1 MQGISNQA
9 QSIAN
14 SINVDPVSSTQ
25 TRVQGMLLKKALESQ
40 KAETTQLL
48 QMLEGKGRI
57 IDIRA

>member
-1 MQGISNQA
+1 MQGISSQVSSVA
-9 QSIAN
+9 SAISA
-14 SINVDPVSSTQ
+14 DPVSNSQ

-57 IDIRA
+57 VDIRA